1 MKKNLWVLLAL
12 SALIAM
18 FVIAGCAPKP
28 SPTPTP
34 TPTVVPT
41 EAPDTKCPE
50 VVSTDVYKYY
60 GEICNTCYQNNNNI
74 DQTLNGK
81 IYICKAGETP
91 LFKIVITFDENI
103 DTLASSCIFDPT
115 NWTIKVKNNE
125 RFSKEAIA
133 NAIVVEAS
141 GKQIVITAQA
151 YETGQLLNVYS
162 FPAGGYI
169 NMDEFLYCGLICSK
183 VDAQKYADEINTYG
197 GSILSG
203 PLYIGLFNAPT
214 IADLVTWSTG
224 CLISDELGNYCCSFK
239 GEDCCLEPI
248 CEDCGEGCPFGSSTC
263 L

>member
-28 SPTPTP
+28 TPTPTP
-34 TPTVVPT
+34 TPTTSPT
-41 EAPDTKCPE
+41 APPADTKCPE
-50 VVSTDVYKYY
+50 VVSTTVYKYGASLCSSPTCINALYPDCNGY
-60 GEICNTCYQNNNNI
+60 G
-74 DQTLNGK
+74 G
-81 IYICKAGETP
+81 
-91 LFKIVITFDENI
+91 FKIVIEFDENI